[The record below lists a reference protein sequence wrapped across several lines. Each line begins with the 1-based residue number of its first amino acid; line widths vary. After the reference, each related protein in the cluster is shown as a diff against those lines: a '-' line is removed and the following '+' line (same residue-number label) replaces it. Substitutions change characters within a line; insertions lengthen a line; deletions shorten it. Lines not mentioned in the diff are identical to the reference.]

1 MMELIKN
8 RTVQIVVL
16 VLLAAGAMFYV
27 SKAKADGLPTRQKPA
42 VAAPVAEAVPSWTG
56 VGFDVHGSLI
66 NGSADFGS
74 PVNIGMDGQ
83 MAGLTAF
90 YRHRFGPLVL
100 GVDGGYDRMW
110 GDLHSTLG
118 INDAWNVG
126 ASAGLLANE
135 RTLVYTRG
143 EWLRVQ
149 ADGGHLNGWGL
160 GGGIEVKLTNTP
172 ASLALE
178 YVHDW
183 YDNNAFGPGVN
194 VSSDRI
200 TTRVRFDF
208 GRDITKIFA
217 DR

>member
-8 RTVQIVVL
+8 RTFQIAVVVL
-16 VLLAAGAMFYV
+16 VAVGALFLV
-27 SKAKADGLPTRQKPA
+27 SKAKAADKGGPKA
-42 VAAPVAEAVPSWTG
+42 AAPAASSDSIPSWTG
-56 VGFDVHGSLI
+56 LGFDVHGALV
-66 NGSADFGS
+66 NGSADFGA
-74 PVNIGMDGQ
+74 PVTIGMDGQ

-100 GVDGGYDRMW
+100 GGDVGYDRVW

-118 INDAWNVG
+118 INDAWTVG
-126 ASAGLLANE
+126 ATAGLLATD
-135 RTLVYTRG
+135 RTLIYTRG
-143 EWLRVQ
+143 EWIRVE
-149 ADGGHLNGWGL
+149 ASGAHVNGWGM
-160 GGGIEVKLTNTP
+160 GGGVEVKLANTP

-178 YVHDW
+178 YMHDW

-200 TTRVRFDF
+200 MTRVRFDF
-208 GRDITKIFA
+208 GRDVTKIFA